1 MKKLTKTEQLL
12 VDVLSH
18 AFDHLEAV
26 KSELRKLNFKG
37 DGTDSAEAESR
48 SKVMTLTLMCF
59 VDIIHDS
66 WSFAYKHFPQY
77 KKMIDEYKNIH
88 KVSVDN
94 SLVPP
99 CKACSRADEENLMPS
114 N

>member
-1 MKKLTKTEQLL
+1 MKKVNKSEQLL
-12 VDVLSH
+12 INVLSH

-26 KSELRKLNFKG
+26 KLELNKLKFKG
-37 DGTDSAEAESR
+37 DGTDSAEVESR
-48 SKVMTLTLMCF
+48 SKIMTLTLMCF

-66 WSFAYKHFPQY
+66 WEFAYKNFPDY

-94 SLVPP
+94 SLVPK
-99 CKACSRADEENLMPS
+99 CKACEFVSDENLMAS